1 MSDALISR
9 AEVVKTIREL
19 YEWGTPTEEELV
31 ASVRQLRGKAKQSH
45 HLDHGRIMALYRA
58 GWRVVDIADDLRCT
72 TAAVYT
78 HIKDEKARLG
88 IA

>member
-9 AEVVKTIREL
+9 AEGVQTIREL

-31 ASVRQLRGKAKQSH
+31 QAVRQLRGKAKQSS
-45 HLDHGRIMALYRA
+45 HLDHGKIMALYKA
-58 GWRVVDIADDLRCT
+58 GWRVVDIASEMHCT
-72 TAAVYT
+72 TAAIYKHV
-78 HIKDEKARLG
+78 KDEKARLG

>member
-31 ASVRQLRGKAKQSH
+31 ASVRELRGKAKQS
-45 HLDHGRIMALYRA
+45 LCSYL
-58 GWRVVDIADDLRCT
+58 
-72 TAAVYT
+72 
-78 HIKDEKARLG
+78 K
-88 IA
+88 